1 MSTHFESLKNW
12 IAEMANRI
20 EDNSD
25 PEPQHFTPFL
35 YEPVLAL
42 QLIDLI
48 AALKEENTTE
58 ENPYYSAC
66 IFAIDICVAQLQSA
80 QEVGNKLAMKTLNQL
95 MDHMAESILTSQHSL
110 GFWLP
115 ILNAFY
121 DVHLE
126 LSPKLRDAYLTLAEG
141 DDDKVDTNDDI
152 NHLDAIKD
160 MIDELSNFS
169 VFDIAEN
176 FFAQS
181 HAMPADFFVD
191 LVIDLYS
198 IEEGH
203 EIALLTLL
211 HPKASV
217 RDVVISTFEHL
228 IQRIILSSI
237 SLSRLQAIKNWYPTM
252 YHDQFNRW
260 IKEQRKQ
267 GVIFT
272 PNRSNIPVIKIK
284 ASEVD
289 GSGAQGIFIHVKQG
303 RTNRLC
309 GLLYKYGLG
318 IKDAWLTPA
327 IKLKDIKKYYDETFQ
342 DNITLREVDSNYLQM
357 LTEHFLAL
365 TINQGSMPDLHLLEI
380 QELLG
385 INFYPNTLEVAA
397 LIAELSVQIAPFT
410 PNAMQV
416 SFKRSKN
423 WLNTRSFTESW
434 YIENANVDKLVN
446 RCSSFVDGIKLCV
459 IEDAITAVLEHEME
473 VNREKWLFHFLWITL
488 WLKAKARKNEK
499 LWQDSFFIAYAIY
512 ENAPLSSIPLLHE
525 ISRQSVINSIETMH
539 DRRTYLNSE

>member
-12 IAEMANRI
+12 IAEMANLI

-25 PEPQHFTPFL
+25 PEPQNFTPFL

-48 AALKEENTTE
+48 ASLKEENSTE

-80 QEVGNKLAMKTLNQL
+80 QETGNKLAMKTLNQL
-95 MDHMAESILTSQHSL
+95 MDHMADAILTSKHSL

-126 LSPKLRDAYLTLAEG
+126 LSPKLREAYLTLAEG
-141 DDDKVDTNDDI
+141 DDESNEVSDEV

-160 MIDELSNFS
+160 MIEELSNFS
-169 VFDIAEN
+169 AFDIAEN

-211 HPKASV
+211 HPKPAV
-217 RDVVISTFEHL
+217 REIVIATFEHL
-228 IQRIILSSI
+228 MPRIILSSV
-237 SLSRLQAIKNWYPTM
+237 SLSRLQAIKNWYSTL
-252 YHDQFNRW
+252 YHEQFNRW

-267 GVIFT
+267 GVLFNTNKGVPI
-272 PNRSNIPVIKIK
+272 IKIK

-289 GSGAQGIFIHVKQG
+289 GSGAQGLFIHIKEG
-303 RTNRLC
+303 RKNRLC
-309 GLLYKYGLG
+309 GLLLKHGLG
-318 IKDAWLTPA
+318 IKDAWLTPP
-327 IKLKDIKKYYDETFQ
+327 IKIQDIKKYYDETFD
-342 DNITLREVDSNYLQM
+342 DNITLREVDLTYLQII
-357 LTEHFLAL
+357 TEHFLAL
-365 TINQGSMPDLHLLEI
+365 TIEQGGMPDLHLLEI
-380 QELLG
+380 QELLN
-385 INFYPNTLEVAA
+385 INFYPRILDVTG
-397 LIAELSVQIAPFT
+397 LIEELSVKISPFT
-410 PNAMQV
+410 PDKMQA

-423 WLNTRSFTESW
+423 WLKTKSFTESW

-446 RCSSFVDGIKLCV
+446 RCSSFVDGVKLCV
-459 IEDAITAVLEHEME
+459 IEDAIKAVIEQEME
-473 VNREKWLFHFLWITL
+473 LNREKWLFHFLWITI
-488 WLKAKARKNEK
+488 WLKAKSRKNEK
-499 LWQDSFFIAYAIY
+499 TWQDSFFIAYAIY
-512 ENAPLSSIPLLHE
+512 ENMPLSSIPLIHE
-525 ISRQSVINSIETMH
+525 ISRQTVINSIETMH
-539 DRRTYLNSE
+539 DRRTYLNPE

>member
-12 IAEMANRI
+12 IAEMANLI

-25 PEPQHFTPFL
+25 PEPQNFTPFL

-48 AALKEENTTE
+48 ASLKEESTAE

-80 QEVGNKLAMKTLNQL
+80 QETGNKLAMKTLNQL
-95 MDHMAESILTSQHSL
+95 MDHMADAILTSKHSL

-126 LSPKLRDAYLTLAEG
+126 LSPKLREAYLILAEG
-141 DDDKVDTNDDI
+141 DDENSDVNEDV

-160 MIDELSNFS
+160 MIEELSNFS
-169 VFDIAEN
+169 AFDIAEN

-211 HPKASV
+211 HPKPAV
-217 RDVVISTFEHL
+217 REIVIATFEHL
-228 IQRIILSSI
+228 MPRIALSSV
-237 SLSRLQAIKNWYPTM
+237 SLSRLQAIKNWYSPI

-267 GVIFT
+267 GVLFNTTKGVPI
-272 PNRSNIPVIKIK
+272 VKIR

-289 GSGAQGIFIHVKQG
+289 GSGAQGLFIHVKEG
-303 RTNRLC
+303 KTNRLC
-309 GLLYKYGLG
+309 GLLFKHGLG
-318 IKDAWLTPA
+318 IKDAWLTPP
-327 IKLKDIKKYYDETFQ
+327 IKIQDIKKYYDETFD
-342 DNITLREVDSNYLQM
+342 DNITLREVDLTYLQTI
-357 LTEHFLAL
+357 TEHFLAL
-365 TINQGSMPDLHLLEI
+365 TIEQGGMPDLHLLEI
-380 QELLG
+380 QELLS
-385 INFYPNTLEVAA
+385 ITFYPRVLNVAE
-397 LIAELSVQIAPFT
+397 LIEELSVQISPFT
-410 PNAMQV
+410 PDKMQ
-416 SFKRSKN
+416 SSLKRSKN
-423 WLNTRSFTESW
+423 WLETKPFTESW

-446 RCSSFVDGIKLCV
+446 RCSSFVEGVKLCV
-459 IEDAITAVLEHEME
+459 IEDAIQAVMEQEME
-473 VNREKWLFHFLWITL
+473 LNREKWLFHFLWITL

-499 LWQDSFFIAYAIY
+499 AWHDSFFIAYAIY
-512 ENAPLSSIPLLHE
+512 ENMPLSSIPLIRE
-525 ISRQSVINSIETMH
+525 ISRQTVINSIETMH
-539 DRRTYLNSE
+539 DRRTYLNPE